1 LYEEG
6 LERAGAPNKLKEAI
20 VLLNQEDTSD
30 LALEVLQS
38 SSGKSLGSARETS
51 SSRIRESAGIILGS
65 LTSCSAEAVMEL
77 QTRQIISTL
86 LLDSDDASMTV
97 ASTLR
102 GDAAPRC
109 LGILETVSSI
119 LMFTWQHPS
128 GASSEL
134 LDRLIEMVDAG
145 AITMVSKLL
154 NSKIDWESKDKAPG
168 GMKGRAVSC
177 RLLCCLFGIALTDDT
192 GIGMRRLMDAVDSDA
207 RSYRGGEKSPSNII
221 EATLG
226 VLQHGSNQAR
236 RALTGSVTQGPHYQ
250 NALMDLVHAALLA
263 AGRMCGASVAPGG
276 SEGTL
281 ITGVSVMLFLLETLQ

>member
-1 LYEEG
+1 MYWVPGIL
-6 LERAGAPNKLKEAI
+6 
-20 VLLNQEDTSD
+20 S
-30 LALEVLQS
+30 VLQS
-38 SSGKSLGSARETS
+38 SSGQSLMGSSRETA
-51 SSRIRESAGIILGS
+51 SSRIGESAGIILGS

-77 QTRQIISTL
+77 QTRQIISSL
-86 LLDSDDASMTV
+86 LSDSDNAAMTV

-109 LGILETVSSI
+109 LGVLETVSSI

-145 AITMVSKLL
+145 AITIVSKVL

-192 GIGMRRLMDAVDSDA
+192 GIGMKRLMDAVDSDA
-207 RSYRGGEKSPSNII
+207 RSYRGGEKS
-221 EATLG
+221 
-226 VLQHGSNQAR
+226 
-236 RALTGSVTQGPHYQ
+236 YF
-250 NALMDLVHAALLA
+250 
-263 AGRMCGASVAPGG
+263 AP
-276 SEGTL
+276 
-281 ITGVSVMLFLLETLQ
+281 